1 MSICADLGVL
11 LQHAW
16 ILFFST
22 SFSHLVRV
30 TRIAIT
36 LQIVAD
42 VLRVPKVEFPDYPK
56 MSSNML
62 FMSALLIGV
71 IVSLHYVRTL
81 LKVLDL

>member
-1 MSICADLGVL
+1 MSICVDLGVL

-71 IVSLHYVRTL
+71 SVNSLTVWAVRKAL
-81 LKVLDL
+81 SF